1 MRRIVFFVKIVIIK
15 SKRKD
20 WLNLKSNF
28 AKGILAGTVLAG
40 IGLYSETVAADE
52 VVSYSVNH
60 SYTVDTET
68 TDTLTSNPA
77 TGSYSVNYN
86 ETSVN
91 NERLVSLM
99 ASAKNIGDTGF
110 IQLDE
115 LRKPEPARKEQ
126 VHPMGDTKFHIS
138 SVFGE
143 VRNILL
149 TNGQY
154 YSDVHNGVD
163 YVGEDGTPILAY
175 RDGEVVYS
183 SGDEG
188 IGEGIIIKHDNGLYS
203 YSWHLQEGSRKVQV
217 GDTVKAGDVIG
228 LQGST
233 GYVTGSHLHFGL
245 STSLWSDYVNP
256 EDYL

>member
-1 MRRIVFFVKIVIIK
+1 M
-15 SKRKD
+15 
-20 WLNLKSNF
+20 KSNF

-40 IGLYSETVAADE
+40 IGLYSETVTADE

-91 NERLVSLM
+91 NERLVALM
-99 ASAKNIGDTGF
+99 ASTKNIGDTGL

-115 LRKPEPARKEQ
+115 LRELEPARKEQ
-126 VHPMGDTKFHIS
+126 VHSMGDAKFHIS

-163 YVGEDGTPILAY
+163 YVGEDGTPILAF

-183 SGDEG
+183 SGDPG

-203 YSWHLQEGSRKVQV
+203 YSWHLQEGSRRVQV
-217 GDTVKAGDVIG
+217 GDTVKAGDIIG

-245 STSLWSDYVNP
+245 STSLWSGYVNP

>member
-1 MRRIVFFVKIVIIK
+1 M
-15 SKRKD
+15 
-20 WLNLKSNF
+20 KSNF

-68 TDTLTSNPA
+68 TDTLTSTPA

-86 ETSVN
+86 ENSVN
-91 NERLVSLM
+91 NERVVSLM
-99 ASAKNIGDTGF
+99 ASTKNIGDTGL

-115 LRKPEPARKEQ
+115 LREPEPVRKEQ
-126 VHPMGDTKFHIS
+126 VHPMGDAKFHIS

-143 VRNILL
+143 VRNLLL

-163 YVGEDGTPILAY
+163 YVGEDGTPIHAY

-183 SGDEG
+183 SGDQG

>member
-1 MRRIVFFVKIVIIK
+1 M
-15 SKRKD
+15 
-20 WLNLKSNF
+20 KSNF

-40 IGLYSETVAADE
+40 IGLYSETVTADE

-91 NERLVSLM
+91 NERLVALM
-99 ASAKNIGDTGF
+99 ASTKNIGDTGL

-115 LRKPEPARKEQ
+115 LRELEPARKEQ
-126 VHPMGDTKFHIS
+126 VHPMGDAKFHIS

-163 YVGEDGTPILAY
+163 YVGEDGTPILAF

-183 SGDEG
+183 SGDPG

-203 YSWHLQEGSRKVQV
+203 YSWHLQEGSRRVQV
-217 GDTVKAGDVIG
+217 GDTVKAGDIIG

-245 STSLWSDYVNP
+245 STSLWSGYVNP

>member
-1 MRRIVFFVKIVIIK
+1 M
-15 SKRKD
+15 
-20 WLNLKSNF
+20 KSNF

-40 IGLYSETVAADE
+40 IGLYSETVTADE

-91 NERLVSLM
+91 NERLVALM
-99 ASAKNIGDTGF
+99 ASTKNIGDTGL

-115 LRKPEPARKEQ
+115 LREPESERKEQ
-126 VHPMGDTKFHIS
+126 VHPMGDAKFHIS

-183 SGDEG
+183 SGDPG

-203 YSWHLQEGSRKVQV
+203 YSWHLQEGSRRVQV
-217 GDTVKAGDVIG
+217 GDTVKAGDIIG
-228 LQGST
+228 LQGLT

-245 STSLWSDYVNP
+245 STSLWSGYVNP

>member
-1 MRRIVFFVKIVIIK
+1 M
-15 SKRKD
+15 
-20 WLNLKSNF
+20 KSNF

-68 TDTLTSNPA
+68 TDTLTSTPA

-86 ETSVN
+86 ENSVN
-91 NERLVSLM
+91 NERVVSLM
-99 ASAKNIGDTGF
+99 ASTKNIGDTGL

-115 LRKPEPARKEQ
+115 LREPEPTRKEQ
-126 VHPMGDTKFHIS
+126 VHPMGDAKFHIS

-143 VRNILL
+143 VRNLLL

-183 SGDEG
+183 SGDQG

>member
-1 MRRIVFFVKIVIIK
+1 M
-15 SKRKD
+15 
-20 WLNLKSNF
+20 KSNF

-40 IGLYSETVAADE
+40 MGLYSETVSADE
-52 VVSYSVNH
+52 VANYSVNH

-68 TDTLTSNPA
+68 TDTLTTTPA

-91 NERLVSLM
+91 NERLVALM
-99 ASAKNIGDTGF
+99 ASAKNIGETGF

-115 LRKPEPARKEQ
+115 HRGADSQENQKSEEPARKEQ
-126 VHPMGDTKFHIS
+126 VHPMGDAKFHIS

-183 SGDEG
+183 SGDPG

-203 YSWHLQEGSRKVQV
+203 YSWHLQEGSRRVQV
-217 GDTVKAGDVIG
+217 GDTVKAGDIIG

-245 STSLWSDYVNP
+245 STSLWSGYVNP

>member
-1 MRRIVFFVKIVIIK
+1 M
-15 SKRKD
+15 
-20 WLNLKSNF
+20 KSNF

-68 TDTLTSNPA
+68 TDTLTSTPA

-86 ETSVN
+86 ENSVN
-91 NERLVSLM
+91 NERVVSLM
-99 ASAKNIGDTGF
+99 ASTKNIGDTGL

-115 LRKPEPARKEQ
+115 LREPEPTRKEQ
-126 VHPMGDTKFHIS
+126 VHPMGNAKFHIS

-143 VRNILL
+143 VRNLLL

-183 SGDEG
+183 SGDQG

>member
-1 MRRIVFFVKIVIIK
+1 M
-15 SKRKD
+15 
-20 WLNLKSNF
+20 KSNF

-40 IGLYSETVAADE
+40 IGLYSETIAADE
-52 VVSYSVNH
+52 VASYSVNH

-99 ASAKNIGDTGF
+99 ASTKNIGDTGL

-115 LRKPEPARKEQ
+115 LREPESARKEQ
-126 VHPMGDTKFHIS
+126 VHPMGDAKFHIS

-163 YVGEDGTPILAY
+163 YVGEDGTPIHAY

-183 SGDEG
+183 SGDPG

-203 YSWHLQEGSRKVQV
+203 YSWHLQEGSRRVQV

-245 STSLWSDYVNP
+245 STSLWSGYVNP

>member
-1 MRRIVFFVKIVIIK
+1 M
-15 SKRKD
+15 
-20 WLNLKSNF
+20 KSNF

-52 VVSYSVNH
+52 VASYSVNH

-68 TDTLTSNPA
+68 TDTLTSTPA

-99 ASAKNIGDTGF
+99 ASTKNIGDTGL

-115 LRKPEPARKEQ
+115 LREPEPERKEQ
-126 VHPMGDTKFHIS
+126 VHPMGNAKFHIS

-203 YSWHLQEGSRKVQV
+203 YSWHLQEGSRRVQV

>member
-1 MRRIVFFVKIVIIK
+1 M
-15 SKRKD
+15 
-20 WLNLKSNF
+20 KSNF

-52 VVSYSVNH
+52 VASYSVNH

-68 TDTLTSNPA
+68 TDTLTSTPA

-99 ASAKNIGDTGF
+99 ASTKNIGDTGL

-115 LRKPEPARKEQ
+115 LREPETERKEQ
-126 VHPMGDTKFHIS
+126 VHPMGNAKFHIS

-203 YSWHLQEGSRKVQV
+203 YSWHLQEGSRRVQV

>member
-1 MRRIVFFVKIVIIK
+1 M
-15 SKRKD
+15 
-20 WLNLKSNF
+20 KSNF

-86 ETSVN
+86 ENSVN
-91 NERLVSLM
+91 NDRLVSLM
-99 ASAKNIGDTGF
+99 ASTKNIGDTGL

-115 LRKPEPARKEQ
+115 LRELEPARKEQ
-126 VHPMGDTKFHIS
+126 VHPMGDAKFHIS

-183 SGDEG
+183 SGDPG

-203 YSWHLQEGSRKVQV
+203 YSWHLQEGSRRVQV
-217 GDTVKAGDVIG
+217 GDTVKAGDIIG

-245 STSLWSDYVNP
+245 STSLWSGYVNP

>member
-1 MRRIVFFVKIVIIK
+1 M
-15 SKRKD
+15 
-20 WLNLKSNF
+20 NSNF

-52 VVSYSVNH
+52 VASYSVNH
-60 SYTVDTET
+60 SYNVDTDT
-68 TDTLTSNPA
+68 TDTLTSTPA
-77 TGSYSVNYN
+77 VGSYIVNYN
-86 ETSVN
+86 ESSVN

-99 ASAKNIGDTGF
+99 ASNKNIGDSGL

-115 LRKPEPARKEQ
+115 LREPESQKNQKSEEPTRKEQ
-126 VHPMGDTKFHIS
+126 VHPMGDAKFYIS

-143 VRNILL
+143 VRNLLL

-183 SGDEG
+183 SGGEG
-188 IGEGIIIKHDNGLYS
+188 IGEGIVIKHDNGLYS

-245 STSLWSDYVNP
+245 STGLWSGYVNP

>member
-1 MRRIVFFVKIVIIK
+1 M
-15 SKRKD
+15 
-20 WLNLKSNF
+20 KSNF

>member
-1 MRRIVFFVKIVIIK
+1 M
-15 SKRKD
+15 
-20 WLNLKSNF
+20 KSNF
-28 AKGILAGTVLAG
+28 AKSILAGTVLAG

>member
-1 MRRIVFFVKIVIIK
+1 M
-15 SKRKD
+15 
-20 WLNLKSNF
+20 KSNF

-40 IGLYSETVAADE
+40 IGLYSETAAADE

-68 TDTLTSNPA
+68 TDTLTLTPA

-86 ETSVN
+86 ENSVN
-91 NERLVSLM
+91 NERVVSLM
-99 ASAKNIGDTGF
+99 ASTKNIGDTGL

-115 LRKPEPARKEQ
+115 LREPELAQKKQ
-126 VHPMGDTKFHIS
+126 VHPMGDAKFHIS

-143 VRNILL
+143 VRNLLL

-163 YVGEDGTPILAY
+163 YVGDDGTPILAY

-183 SGDEG
+183 SGDQG

-203 YSWHLQEGSRKVQV
+203 YSWHLQEGSRRVQV

>member
-1 MRRIVFFVKIVIIK
+1 MK
-15 SKRKD
+15 
-20 WLNLKSNF
+20 NNF

-86 ETSVN
+86 ENSVN
-91 NERLVSLM
+91 NDRLVSLM
-99 ASAKNIGDTGF
+99 ASTKNIGDTGL

-115 LRKPEPARKEQ
+115 LRELEPARKEQ
-126 VHPMGDTKFHIS
+126 VHPMGDAKFHIS

-183 SGDEG
+183 SGDPG

-203 YSWHLQEGSRKVQV
+203 YSWHLQEGSRRVQV
-217 GDTVKAGDVIG
+217 GDTVKAGDIIG

-245 STSLWSDYVNP
+245 STSLWSGYVNP